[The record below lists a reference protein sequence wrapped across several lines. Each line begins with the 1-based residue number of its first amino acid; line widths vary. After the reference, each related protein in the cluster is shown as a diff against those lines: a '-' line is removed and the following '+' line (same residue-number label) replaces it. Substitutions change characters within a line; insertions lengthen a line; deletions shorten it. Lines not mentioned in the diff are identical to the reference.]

1 MIVVADLYQLNQ
13 RNKDKYIVDG
23 TKTLER
29 PNMKVEQSYV
39 NTVNG
44 NSVTN
49 GKLFVVKDAETKE
62 WKAENAA
69 NAEAKKDADKKRKL
83 GITEEAEA
91 LIKKTKNTT
100 RKRRTKAEIEA
111 EKEG

>member
-1 MIVVADLYQLNQ
+1 MIIVADLYQLNQ
-13 RNKDKYIVDG
+13 RNNDKYIVDG

-39 NTVNG
+39 DTVNG

-49 GKLFVVKDAETKE
+49 GKIFVVKDAETKE
-62 WKAENAA
+62 WRSENEADK
-69 NAEAKKDADKKRKL
+69 EAKKDADKKRKL

-91 LIKKTKNTT
+91 LIEKTKKAT

-111 EKEG
+111 DKEG